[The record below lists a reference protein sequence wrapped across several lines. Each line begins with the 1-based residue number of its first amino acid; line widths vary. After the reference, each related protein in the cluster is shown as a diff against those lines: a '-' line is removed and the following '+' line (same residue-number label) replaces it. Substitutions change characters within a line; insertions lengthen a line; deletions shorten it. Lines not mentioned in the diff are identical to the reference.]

1 MENINIS
8 RFCLGIVGREEIF
21 GADALRLPAEIRR
34 YFARQYAD
42 AEGKALFLTVSGEV
56 QLCAPESL
64 SPEEKNISELI
75 QNGLT
80 LKSYYFNL

>member
-75 QNGLT
+75 QKWIDFEEL
-80 LKSYYFNL
+80 LF